1 MDVRGIIAEGNGLVI
16 EGETSVVKAIDASL
30 PHLTKKK
37 GEVNILKKALND
49 DEKAIMC
56 LTYSHSKP
64 QKQVRLLKSWNMSL
78 EAFEEMREAV
88 ANG

>member
-1 MDVRGIIAEGNGLVI
+1 M
-16 EGETSVVKAIDASL
+16 
-30 PHLTKKK
+30 TKKK